1 MSNHNGNNNQ
11 NNQATVDVKP
21 EELKPVN
28 NEKPEKVKITFK
40 ERIFGWPKRHP
51 KLAKAGKV
59 VLETVGITAIAGAA
73 AVGGGYY
80 GCTLAHKDMKTMNLD
95 DELNKRALAIT
106 AAPKPDDVKP
116 DTADDGSEDTTTFD

>member
-1 MSNHNGNNNQ
+1 MSHNNKNNNQ

-40 ERIFGWPKRHP
+40 ERVFGFPKRHP
-51 KLAKAGKV
+51 KIAKAGKV

-73 AVGGGYY
+73 AVGGGYF
-80 GCTLAHKDMKTMNLD
+80 GCTLAHKDMETLD
-95 DELNKRALAIT
+95 IDDYLDKRALAIT
-106 AAPKPDDVKP
+106 AKPPVDDVKP

>member
-1 MSNHNGNNNQ
+1 MSHNNKNNNQ

-40 ERIFGWPKRHP
+40 ERVFGWPKRHP

-59 VLETVGITAIAGAA
+59 VLETVWSSCRRRRVLRMHLGSQ
-73 AVGGGYY
+73 GYEDY
-80 GCTLAHKDMKTMNLD
+80 
-95 DELNKRALAIT
+95 EL
-106 AAPKPDDVKP
+106 
-116 DTADDGSEDTTTFD
+116 G

>member
-1 MSNHNGNNNQ
+1 MSNHNRNNNQ

-28 NEKPEKVKITFK
+28 NEKPEKVKMGFK
-40 ERIFGWPKRHP
+40 ERVFGFPKRHP
-51 KLAKAGKV
+51 RIAKVGKV

-80 GCTLAHKDMKTMNLD
+80 GCTLAHKDMKTMNLS

-116 DTADDGSEDTTTFD
+116 DTADDGSTDTTTFD